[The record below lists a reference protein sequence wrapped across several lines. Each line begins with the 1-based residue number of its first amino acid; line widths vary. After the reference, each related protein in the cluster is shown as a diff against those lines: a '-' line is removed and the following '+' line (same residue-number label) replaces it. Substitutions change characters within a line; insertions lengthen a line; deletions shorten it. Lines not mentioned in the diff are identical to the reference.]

1 MSTVVSK
8 NVQIGADGTASN
20 NFTAYQ
26 PAAPDGTLRI
36 GNGNSGSVTDAITLT
51 SAGNVGIGTSSPQ
64 VQLHLQSDA
73 PVIRLTDTTANT
85 NAEIFCN
92 SAAGSMYL
100 RADKD
105 NTAANS
111 VIGFQIDGSDKMTL
125 DSSGN
130 LGLGVSPSAWG

>member
-51 SAGNVGIGTSSPQ
+51 SAGN
-64 VQLHLQSDA
+64 
-73 PVIRLTDTTANT
+73 
-85 NAEIFCN
+85 
-92 SAAGSMYL
+92 
-100 RADKD
+100 
-105 NTAANS
+105 
-111 VIGFQIDGSDKMTL
+111 
-125 DSSGN
+125 
-130 LGLGVSPSAWG
+130 LGLGVTPSAWGGSYKAFQFSSSVLLLCEREHWNKAFMANNFYSDGGTFRYYKRHNRGAQLFGLNPNGAGGYALVHRPLRHSR

>member
-51 SAGNVGIGTSSPQ
+51 SAGDVGIGNASPTQ
-64 VQLHLQSDA
+64 KLDVTGTVKA
-73 PVIRLTDTTANT
+73 TAFT
-85 NAEIFCN
+85 
-92 SAAGSMYL
+92 G
-100 RADKD
+100 
-105 NTAANS
+105 
-111 VIGFQIDGSDKMTL
+111 DGS
-125 DSSGN
+125 
-130 LGLGVSPSAWG
+130 GLTGVTSAGKAAVLSMVFG